1 MANVGQVITMLCPNV
16 EWSLIGDKYEDIDW
30 QGKSAP
36 ITKKQ
41 FTDGFAQVDAWE
53 AEQDA
58 SKAQAKADL
67 LNKLGI
73 TGEEAKL
80 LLA

>member
-1 MANVGQVITMLCPNV
+1 MANVGQVLTMLCPTV
-16 EWSLIGDKYEDIDW
+16 EWSLIGVEFEDIDW
-30 QGKSAP
+30 QGNSAP

-41 FTDGFAQVDAWE
+41 FKDGFAQFDAWQ

-58 SKAQAKADL
+58 AKAQAKADL
-67 LNKLGI
+67 LSKLGI
-73 TGEEAKL
+73 TAEEAKL